1 MQMLYFMIQEKVERK
16 RKGKGLKIE
25 PNSNM
30 LQCGYG
36 NISGDSKR
44 RRSSVTAIL

>member
-1 MQMLYFMIQEKVERK
+1 MQMLYYMIQEKVERK
-16 RKGKGLKIE
+16 RKGKRLKVE

-36 NISGDSKR
+36 NISGDSKGW
-44 RRSSVTAIL
+44 RSSVTAIL